1 MPGLNL
7 FIGSLSSIL
16 KISLSNA
23 RVFFQYLERYWKI
36 PEGFLNL
43 FTSIT
48 CQYLG
53 MLHTFGQ
60 IMIVTFHPYGNHGI
74 HLGIQSHELE
84 QATLT

>member
-23 RVFFQYLERYWKI
+23 RVFFNIWKI
-36 PEGFLNL
+36 AEGFLNL

>member
-16 KISLSNA
+16 KISPSNS
-23 RVFFQYLERYWKI
+23 RVFFKYLDRYWKI
-36 PEGFLNL
+36 AESILNL
-43 FTSIT
+43 FISIT
-48 CQYLG
+48 CKYLG
-53 MLHTFGQ
+53 MLPTFGQ
-60 IMIVTFHPYGNHGI
+60 VMIVTFHPYGNHGI